1 MAFITK
7 EEFEVIVTEAYNNLN
22 EESFNN
28 LLEAG
33 KKRLKELAASGDWS
47 TNKNTGESTFTNEHY
62 KLNHDIFFTVLK
74 SRRISLKQFKSLSA
88 FVKMQW
94 KTNDETEYKQF

>member
-7 EEFEVIVTEAYNNLN
+7 EEFEVIVTEAYNNLT
-22 EESFNN
+22 EASFNN

-33 KKRLKELAASGDWS
+33 KKRIKELHASNDI
-47 TNKNTGESTFTNEHY
+47 TFNKKTSESTFTSEHY
-62 KLNHDIFFTVLK
+62 KLNYDIFFTVLK
-74 SRRISLKQFKSLSA
+74 SRKISLKQFKALSA

-94 KTNDETEYKQF
+94 KTNDDTEYKQF

>member
-1 MAFITK
+1 MAFTTK
-7 EEFEVIVTEAYNNLN
+7 EEFEAIVAEAYKNLT

-28 LLEAG
+28 LLVAG
-33 KKRLKELAASGDWS
+33 KKRLKELYASGDWG
-47 TNKNTGESTFTNEHY
+47 TDKNTGESTFTNEHY

-94 KTNDETEYKQF
+94 KTNEETEFKQF

>member
-7 EEFEVIVTEAYNNLN
+7 EEFEVIVTDAYKNLT
-22 EESFNN
+22 EQSFNN

-33 KKRLKELAASGDWS
+33 KIKLKELATSGDWLMD
-47 TNKNTGESTFTNEHY
+47 KNTGESKFTNEHY

-74 SRRISLKQFKSLSA
+74 SRRISFKQFKSLSA

-94 KTNDETEYKQF
+94 NDNTEYKQF

>member
-7 EEFEVIVTEAYNNLN
+7 EEFEVIVTEAYKNLN

-33 KKRLKELAASGDWS
+33 KKKLKELAASGDWLMD
-47 TNKNTGESTFTNEHY
+47 KNTGESKFTNEHY
-62 KLNHDIFFTVLK
+62 KLNYDIFFTVLK
-74 SRRISLKQFKSLSA
+74 SRRISLKQFKALSA

-94 KTNDETEYKQF
+94 KTNDDTEYKQF